1 MNAIRTLGRAPLRH
15 LLCRMSRDRRGTAAL
30 ELAIVMPVLVI
41 ILVGSV
47 EAERVVRLQ
56 MDLSQAATTMAELAA
71 TQPASAQQSIPD
83 YCRGA
88 QLMLAPFGSAPLSIA
103 VANVTSSS
111 GGGSATVAWQDTSC
125 GNATAIAAPAT
136 MAASL
141 VPSAGDS
148 AIVAVATYTYTNP
161 LAFLLPVKITLS
173 ETGYARPRATTSGGG

>member
-1 MNAIRTLGRAPLRH
+1 MNAIRTLGFPPLRH
-15 LLCRMSRDRRGTAAL
+15 LLRRMRRDRRGVAAL
-30 ELAIVMPVLVI
+30 ELAIVMPVLLI
-41 ILVGSV
+41 ILVGSA

-83 YCRGA
+83 YCKGA
-88 QLMLAPFGSAPLSIA
+88 QLMLSAFGGAPLSIA
-103 VANVTSSS
+103 VASVTNTS
-111 GGGSATVAWQDTSC
+111 GNGSPTVAWQDTSC
-125 GNATAIAAPAT
+125 GNASAIAAPGT
-136 MAASL
+136 MAATL
-141 VPSAGDS
+141 VPSTGDS